1 MSFSFL
7 VFGEMSVLWADVGGK
22 EAWLGRWK
30 FGLGLGMS
38 EVPLVQERGAA
49 KEAVGYKSLKL
60 RRHRL
65 ENH

>member
-1 MSFSFL
+1 
-7 VFGEMSVLWADVGGK
+7 MSVLWADVGGK

-38 EVPLVQERGAA
+38 EAPLVQERGAA